1 MTPPQRPSP
10 GLPAAPSPGAPTAPG
25 PLRPPGGG
33 LPPLLEVVDV
43 HAGYDRREVLRG
55 VSLVV
60 HPAEIVAMIG
70 PNGAG
75 KSTLLKT
82 VFGYLAPSAGDVRFR
97 STSIAGRT
105 PPEILRRGICYVMQ
119 GYSILP
125 NLTVEENL
133 ELGAYIRTDR
143 RVRDDVARLYDLFPI
158 LRARRR
164 QPARVLSGGERRM
177 LELARVLLL
186 EPQLVLL
193 DEPTIGLAPKVIDE
207 VYGIVHGLRDRGI
220 ALLIVEQNARTA
232 LRHADRAYVLEQG
245 RIRFEGSGE
254 EILHHP
260 QVQRAYLGSRA

>member
-1 MTPPQRPSP
+1 MSSQRPP
-10 GLPAAPSPGAPTAPG
+10 DLPAGPPTGAATAPPAVTAPG
-25 PLRPPGGG
+25 RSTA
-33 LPPLLEVVDV
+33 PPLLEVVDV

-55 VSLVV
+55 VTLVV
-60 HPAEIVAMIG
+60 RPAEIVAMIG

-82 VFGYLAPSAGDVRFR
+82 VFGYLTPSAGDVRFEGA
-97 STSIAGRT
+97 SIVGRT
-105 PPEILRRGICYVMQ
+105 PPEILRCGVCYVMQ

-186 EPQLVLL
+186 EPRLVLL

-207 VYGIVHGLRDRGI
+207 VYGIVHDLRARGI

-260 QVQRAYLGSRA
+260 EVQRAYLGSRA

>member
-1 MTPPQRPSP
+1 MSNDH
-10 GLPAAPSPGAPTAPG
+10 
-25 PLRPPGGG
+25 
-33 LPPLLEVVDV
+33 PLLDVVDL
-43 HAGYDRREVLRG
+43 HAGYDRREVIRG
-55 VSLVV
+55 ASLHVRR
-60 HPAEIVAMIG
+60 AEIIAMIG

-82 VFGYLAPSAGDVRFR
+82 IFGFLTPRAGEVRFAR
-97 STSIAGRT
+97 ESIGGRT

-125 NLTVEENL
+125 NLTVDENL
-133 ELGAYIRTDR
+133 ELGAYIRADR
-143 RVRDDVARLYDLFPI
+143 RVREDVERLYDLFPI
-158 LRARRR
+158 LRERRR
-164 QPARVLSGGERRM
+164 QRARVLSGGERRM

-186 EPQLVLL
+186 NPKLVLL

-207 VYGIVHGLRDRGI
+207 VYRLVHELRDRGI

-245 RIRFEGSGE
+245 RVRFEGSGE

-260 QVQRAYLGSRA
+260 EVQRAYLGSRG